1 MEKKSVSTTN
11 QKVNSRN
18 RNKNKNRNLQ
28 IKARERVL
36 AKKERLQKELENDEI
51 ELKAI
56 IIDTPLRDNVVVVPD
71 RPIVVEDEDDDPNFV
86 SIDIDDVRFEE
97 SKSDEVINRF
107 QFVEDN
113 EEETKEEEDLEE
125 FLAYDNVEDVPYEE
139 VSQLERDENIETVSV
154 DEEIVPRTT
163 DNVDINAKRYFSF
176 ESRIILLLT
185 VIIIS
190 FFVAGFFIF
199 KAVTHTSNDA
209 IIYDEV
215 GEVEYDVCVKDVN
228 NKYYSDKCLDEDME
242 YLSDKN
248 SIKV

>member
-1 MEKKSVSTTN
+1 MEKKKVATTN

-28 IKARERVL
+28 IRAKERVL

-51 ELKAI
+51 EVKAI

-71 RPIVVEDEDDDPNFV
+71 RVVVVEDEDDDPDFV

-97 SKSDEVINRF
+97 NKNDEVINRF
-107 QFVEDN
+107 QFVEEND
-113 EEETKEEEDLEE
+113 EDTKEEDLEE

-139 VSQLERDENIETVSV
+139 VGQLEREEEIETVSV

-190 FFVAGFFIF
+190 FFIAGFFIF

-215 GEVEYDVCVKDVN
+215 GEIAAKEIYFP
-228 NKYYSDKCLDEDME
+228 ST
-242 YLSDKN
+242 
-248 SIKV
+248 IKKMNYCWGKLLWN

>member
-1 MEKKSVSTTN
+1 MVYFIYDRGVRQINSNLGWIVMEKKSVSTTN

-51 ELKAI
+51 EVKAI

-113 EEETKEEEDLEE
+113 EEETNEVL
-125 FLAYDNVEDVPYEE
+125 EDVKLVVY
-139 VSQLERDENIETVSV
+139 
-154 DEEIVPRTT
+154 
-163 DNVDINAKRYFSF
+163 
-176 ESRIILLLT
+176 
-185 VIIIS
+185 
-190 FFVAGFFIF
+190 
-199 KAVTHTSNDA
+199 
-209 IIYDEV
+209 
-215 GEVEYDVCVKDVN
+215 
-228 NKYYSDKCLDEDME
+228 
-242 YLSDKN
+242 
-248 SIKV
+248 